1 MGFSPLAHRGI
12 DVVLL
17 DVILVHINV
26 MVFGLGSYFPPTF
39 SLCVSPSIM
48 LTTRHG
54 NRWKLQHQYSI
65 KMADL
70 ISL

>member
-39 SLCVSPSIM
+39 FSLCFALYNAYHAP
-48 LTTRHG
+48 
-54 NRWKLQHQYSI
+54 WKQMETDTNYSI